1 MVANIS
7 AYRPK
12 NKTVMHV
19 LTITVALDM
28 ALSRCPLR
36 VLNLATALRGQA
48 TVLRGQDSIL
58 PLQTTTSQ
66 KTTCRSSSIVTPIQ
80 IVILSTNTPYFVD
93 KTVSNALLSMKT
105 RYFVDKTESTGISI
119 VRQKEQ
125 RGGCIYRPRWM
136 SHSPGSNWRPA
147 RYECAALPTE
157 LKWLGSANI
166 QTLLELSN
174 IVR

>member
-28 ALSRCPLR
+28 ALSQAVTALAVQAMALRPAELATALRLAELATALRGPLR
-36 VLNLATALRGQA
+36 VLKLATALRGQVTA
-48 TVLRGQDSIL
+48 LRGQDSIL

-80 IVILSTNTPYFVD
+80 IVILSTKTPYFVD
-93 KTVSNALLSMKT
+93 KT
-105 RYFVDKTESTGISI
+105 E
-119 VRQKEQ
+119 
-125 RGGCIYRPRWM
+125 
-136 SHSPGSNWRPA
+136 
-147 RYECAALPTE
+147 
-157 LKWLGSANI
+157 
-166 QTLLELSN
+166 
-174 IVR
+174 

>member
-28 ALSRCPLR
+28 ALSQAVTALAVQAMALRLAELATALRGQVTVLRGPLR

-58 PLQTTTSQ
+58 PLQTTTSR

-80 IVILSTNTPYFVD
+80 ICPRKPPISWTNCPT
-93 KTVSNALLSMKT
+93 KRTA
-105 RYFVDKTESTGISI
+105 
-119 VRQKEQ
+119 
-125 RGGCIYRPRWM
+125 RWV
-136 SHSPGSNWRPA
+136 
-147 RYECAALPTE
+147 YLPTSLDE
-157 LKWLGSANI
+157 PL
-166 QTLLELSN
+166 TRLELATCALRMRCSTD
-174 IVR
+174 

>member
-28 ALSRCPLR
+28 ALSQEVTALAVQAMALR
-36 VLNLATALRGQA
+36 LAELATALRGQVTVLRGPRQVLNLATALRGQA

-58 PLQTTTSQ
+58 PLQTTTSR

-93 KTVSNALLSMKT
+93 KTL
-105 RYFVDKTESTGISI
+105 
-119 VRQKEQ
+119 
-125 RGGCIYRPRWM
+125 
-136 SHSPGSNWRPA
+136 
-147 RYECAALPTE
+147 
-157 LKWLGSANI
+157 
-166 QTLLELSN
+166 
-174 IVR
+174 

>member
-28 ALSRCPLR
+28 ALSQAVTALAVQAMALRLAELATALRGQVTVLRCPLR

-48 TVLRGQDSIL
+48 TALRGQDSIL
-58 PLQTTTSQ
+58 PLQTTTFQ

-80 IVILSTNTPYFVD
+80 ICPRKPPISWTNLYKLESVLSD
-93 KTVSNALLSMKT
+93 KKNSEVGAFTDLA
-105 RYFVDKTESTGISI
+105 G
-119 VRQKEQ
+119 
-125 RGGCIYRPRWM
+125 
-136 SHSPGSNWRPA
+136 
-147 RYECAALPTE
+147 
-157 LKWLGSANI
+157 
-166 QTLLELSN
+166 
-174 IVR
+174 

>member
-28 ALSRCPLR
+28 ALSQAVTALAVQAMALRLAELATALRGQVTVLRRPLR
-36 VLNLATALRGQA
+36 VLKLATALRGQA

-58 PLQTTTSQ
+58 PLQTTTSR

-80 IVILSTNTPYFVD
+80 ICLI
-93 KTVSNALLSMKT
+93 
-105 RYFVDKTESTGISI
+105 
-119 VRQKEQ
+119 
-125 RGGCIYRPRWM
+125 
-136 SHSPGSNWRPA
+136 
-147 RYECAALPTE
+147 AAD
-157 LKWLGSANI
+157 
-166 QTLLELSN
+166 
-174 IVR
+174 

>member
-7 AYRPK
+7 AYKPK

-28 ALSRCPLR
+28 ALSQAVTALAVQAMALRPAELATALRLAELATALRGQVTVLRGPLR

-58 PLQTTTSQ
+58 PLQTTTSR

-80 IVILSTNTPYFVD
+80 FCP
-93 KTVSNALLSMKT
+93 
-105 RYFVDKTESTGISI
+105 
-119 VRQKEQ
+119 
-125 RGGCIYRPRWM
+125 
-136 SHSPGSNWRPA
+136 
-147 RYECAALPTE
+147 
-157 LKWLGSANI
+157 
-166 QTLLELSN
+166 
-174 IVR
+174 